1 MALTFR
7 GGVHHEEEP
16 LTANCPIVEMPSPDF
31 VTLPLSGHGTDL
43 VKPLVAVGDRVL
55 KGQKIADGEG
65 KVAPVHASISGTVSA
80 IKICPTPS
88 GEEECIVLEN
98 DFKEELSPQITPFDT
113 PISKAEPE
121 ALIRHVREKG
131 IAGLGGTGFP
141 AWAKL
146 EEARGK
152 VTRLIVNCAECEP
165 FLTSIHRLLLEKT
178 EEVVGGVKILM
189 RAAGVEKAVFA
200 IEDDK
205 EDAADAVLK
214 LVRSSKSFAVAIL
227 KTKYPQGDERQLV
240 RSLLRKEVPKDAL
253 TSSVGAIVFNAETC
267 WSVYRAFVSGL
278 PSITRLVT
286 VSGDCIKE
294 PGNVLV
300 PMGTSFRAVLDFCG
314 GFSTKPDKLL
324 SGGPMMGHAL
334 WNTAVPVTKTVGGI
348 LGITAPL
355 YKASPCIHC
364 GKCVRAC
371 PLQLI
376 PSELY
381 KSVEKGDWNTAK
393 FYDIDQCNDCG
404 CCTYVCPAR
413 IPILQNIR
421 VGKDYLAKKSRT

>member
-7 GGVHHEEEP
+7 GGIHHEEEA
-16 LTANCPIVEMPSPDF
+16 LTARLPIKEMPSPDS
-31 VTLPLSGHGTDL
+31 VTLPLSGHGTDAA
-43 VKPLVAVGDRVL
+43 KPLVAVGDRVL

-65 KVAPVHASISGTVSA
+65 TVAPIHASISGTVSA
-80 IKICPTPS
+80 IGTFPTPS
-88 GEEECIVLEN
+88 GEEECIVLQN
-98 DFKEELSPQITPFDT
+98 DYKEELSPEVTPFDT
-113 PISKAEPE
+113 PIGKAEPE
-121 ALIRHVREKG
+121 ALIRHIREKG
-131 IAGLGGTGFP
+131 IVGLGGTGFP

-152 VTRLIVNCAECEP
+152 ATRLIVNCAECEP
-165 FLTSIHRLLLEKT
+165 YLTGIHRLLLEKT

-200 IEDDK
+200 LEDDK

-214 LVRSSKSFAVAIL
+214 LVRNSKSFAVAVL

-240 RSLLRKEVPKDAL
+240 RALLRKEIPKDAL
-253 TSSVGAIVFNAETC
+253 PTSVGAVVFNAETC
-267 WSVYRAFVSGL
+267 WAVYRAFVSGM
-278 PSITRLVT
+278 PAVTRLLT
-286 VSGDCIKE
+286 VSGDCVKE
-294 PGNVLV
+294 PGNLLI
-300 PMGTSFRAVLDFCG
+300 PTGTSFRAVLDFCG
-314 GFSTKPDKLL
+314 GFSKMPDKLL

-334 WNTAVPVTKTVGGI
+334 WSTSVPVTKKVGGI
-348 LGITAPL
+348 LAVTAPL

-364 GKCVRAC
+364 GKCVKAC

-381 KSVEKGDWNTAK
+381 RSVEKGDLNTAR
-393 FYDIDQCNDCG
+393 FYDIDLCNDCG

-421 VGKDYLAKKSRT
+421 VGKETLAEKRH

>member
-7 GGVHHEEEP
+7 GGIHHEEEI
-16 LTANCPIVEMPSPDF
+16 LTANLPLKEMPSPDF
-31 VTLPLSGHGTDL
+31 VTLPLSGHGAD
-43 VKPLVAVGDRVL
+43 VARPLVAVGDRVL

-65 KVAPVHASISGTVSA
+65 NVAPIHASISGTVSA
-80 IKICPTPS
+80 IGTYPTPS
-88 GEEECIVLEN
+88 GEEECIVLQN
-98 DFKEELSPQITPFDT
+98 DFKEELSPEVAPFDT
-113 PISKAEPE
+113 PIGKTEPE
-121 ALIRHVREKG
+121 ALIRHIREKG
-131 IAGLGGTGFP
+131 IVGLGGTGFP
-141 AWAKL
+141 TWAKL
-146 EEARGK
+146 EEAQGK
-152 VTRLIVNCAECEP
+152 ATRLIVNCAECEP
-165 FLTSIHRLLLEKT
+165 FLTGIHRLLLEKT

-200 IEDDK
+200 LEDDK
-205 EDAADAVLK
+205 EDAADAILK
-214 LVRSSKSFAVAIL
+214 LVRGSQNFAVAVL

-240 RSLLRKEVPKDAL
+240 RALLRKEIPKDAL
-253 TSSVGAIVFNAETC
+253 PTSVGAVVFNAETC
-267 WSVYRAFVSGL
+267 WSVYRAFVSGM
-278 PSITRLVT
+278 PSITRLLT
-286 VSGDCIKE
+286 VSGDCVKE
-294 PGNVLV
+294 PSNLLI

-334 WNTAVPVTKTVGGI
+334 WSTAVPVAKKVGGI
-348 LGITAPL
+348 LAITSPL

-364 GKCVRAC
+364 GRCVKAC

-381 KSVEKGDWNTAK
+381 RSVEKGDMNNAR
-393 FYDIDQCNDCG
+393 FYDIEQCNDCG

-421 VGKDYLAKKSRT
+421 VGKEILAKKRT